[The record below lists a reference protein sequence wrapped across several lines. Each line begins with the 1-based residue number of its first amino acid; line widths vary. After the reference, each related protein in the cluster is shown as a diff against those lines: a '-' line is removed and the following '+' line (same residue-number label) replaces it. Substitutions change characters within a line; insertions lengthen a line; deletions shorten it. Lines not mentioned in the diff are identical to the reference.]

1 MAVSVAG
8 NVIVTDARQLK
19 IQDTDADT
27 KATLQD
33 ALRQDDDKIIIQ
45 DSSGTAIHTFF
56 GSRE

>member
-1 MAVSVAG
+1 MAVLVAG

-19 IQDTDADT
+19 IQDTDDDT

-45 DSSGTAIHTFF
+45 DSSGNAIHTFF
-56 GSRE
+56 GARE